1 MQLRSRSSGSLASA
15 LAWAT
20 LAVAAPAL
28 VRADESSGTWT
39 GALELQGN
47 YYWETST
54 RVLAPEMR
62 VRLTSPEGTDV
73 RLEYLVDAITSA
85 SLAAGVSADIRF
97 TELRNQVTTGIGRE
111 FDLGDAQLR
120 LDASG
125 RISHEPDYLATGLTL
140 ASALSLNQ
148 RATVIG
154 LSLTYIHDNV
164 GAVIRGEQPRT
175 AGGERDVSDRGRV
188 GQLEGVTAG
197 VSLAQIL
204 TPQLELSVG
213 YDFVHNW
220 GFLQNPYRGVMVE
233 GVVRPERHPDRR
245 TRHSAYGRLAFYL
258 PETRSSL
265 QALYRVYVDDW
276 DIAAITPEAR
286 IYQEL
291 GELVTVRLRYRF
303 YAQTA
308 SYFYRPADQYSGRDE
323 LVTADPKMSPFH
335 SHLVG
340 LHARVLLGFLADTPL
355 DFLREGNVWVSFDY
369 LFQTS
374 RFGNAVIGQA
384 AIRVPF

>member
-125 RISHEPDYLATGLTL
+125 RISHEPDYLA
-140 ASALSLNQ
+140 Q
-148 RATVIG
+148 V
-154 LSLTYIHDNV
+154 
-164 GAVIRGEQPRT
+164 
-175 AGGERDVSDRGRV
+175 
-188 GQLEGVTAG
+188 
-197 VSLAQIL
+197 L

-213 YDFVHNW
+213 YDFLHNW

-233 GVVRPERHPDRR
+233 GVIRPERHPDRR